1 MPSIHYFF
9 RNDGLHTKYLPLQLS
24 KKALAVCKGFSF
36 DKFPKLFKMYG
47 LSLWHEQYHS
57 L

>member
-9 RNDGLHTKYLPLQLS
+9 RNDGLHTQYLPLQLS

-36 DKFPKLFKMYG
+36 DKFPELFKKYE
-47 LSLWHEQYHS
+47 LSLWHEQDT
-57 L
+57 